1 MCWPCFSNNIVVLV
15 LNNTHERVT
24 QLKNWLSIVNI
35 YICIIYSCSLLNTKL
50 CCFQQFQPDFLSLQ
64 TWLGLAHL
72 ISYLYNSK
80 LFKNF
85 EGIWILIEP
94 LYMIWSRSSIIHICD
109 DLCYYTCLLLAQTS
123 GLLPIRQILC
133 KISNIWDDL
142 DLAIMPG
149 SLIRISDL
157 ACRWSTA

>member
-1 MCWPCFSNNIVVLV
+1 MIEHCEYLYLYNLFMFFTKHQTLLLPAVP
-15 LNNTHERVT
+15 T
-24 QLKNWLSIVNI
+24 WLS
-35 YICIIYSCSLLNTKL
+35 
-50 CCFQQFQPDFLSLQ
+50 QPPDVAWPSS
-64 TWLGLAHL
+64 
-72 ISYLYNSK
+72 SYLYNSK

-142 DLAIMPG
+142 DLVIMPG